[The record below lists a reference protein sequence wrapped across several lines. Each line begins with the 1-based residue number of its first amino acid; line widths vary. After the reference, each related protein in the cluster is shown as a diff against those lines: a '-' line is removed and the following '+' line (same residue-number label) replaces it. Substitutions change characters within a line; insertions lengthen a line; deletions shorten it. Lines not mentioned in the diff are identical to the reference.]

1 MAVAHRF
8 AKEGYKILLASRE
21 SEKLTRDCSDLKHRY
36 NVEVSHHEFD
46 ALKLDLHK
54 NFIKKLPL
62 LPNIVVSAVGY
73 MGKQPYSNQDMWSA
87 IKIIRSNFEG
97 PANIL
102 NLIIKKFEERG
113 SGTIIGISSVAGERG
128 RASNYLYGSSK
139 AGFTTFLSGLRNQI
153 KRKDIRIITVLP
165 GFVDTKM
172 THKFKLPRILTA
184 QPWEV
189 AEAIWQAV
197 KKKRNIIYVKSI
209 WRFIMLI
216 VRNIPE
222 IIFQKLKI

>member
-1 MAVAHRF
+1 MNKETVLILGARSDIAMSTAHFF
-8 AKEGYKILLASRE
+8 AKAGCDLQLAARNIDTLDQYKSNFEQKYQI
-21 SEKLTRDCSDLKHRY
+21 
-36 NVEVSHHEFD
+36 NVTLHEFD

-54 NFIKKLPL
+54 NFIKQLPL

-153 KRKDIRIITVLP
+153 K
-165 GFVDTKM
+165 
-172 THKFKLPRILTA
+172 
-184 QPWEV
+184 
-189 AEAIWQAV
+189 
-197 KKKRNIIYVKSI
+197 KKRYTHHNSATGVCRYE
-209 WRFIMLI
+209 
-216 VRNIPE
+216 NDT
-222 IIFQKLKI
+222 